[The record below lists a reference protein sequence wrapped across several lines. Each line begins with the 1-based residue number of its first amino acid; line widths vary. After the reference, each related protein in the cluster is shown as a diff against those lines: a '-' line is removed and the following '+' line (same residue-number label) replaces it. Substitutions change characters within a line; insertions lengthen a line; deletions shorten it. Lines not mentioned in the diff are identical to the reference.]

1 MAHGAQLS
9 VMWEPGWGGGVEGE
23 WIHAY
28 IWLRPLLF
36 TCNYH
41 NIVNPLY
48 PKTKKKKKN
57 NLVIKNGLN
66 LETLKAAP
74 IV

>member
-9 VMWEPGWGGGVEGE
+9 VRWEPGWGGGVEGE

-36 TCNYH
+36 TRNYH
-41 NIVNPLY
+41 NIVNQLY
-48 PKTKKKKKN
+48 SFLPQMHN
-57 NLVIKNGLN
+57 FNHE
-66 LETLKAAP
+66 ETSKREILQNT
-74 IV
+74 